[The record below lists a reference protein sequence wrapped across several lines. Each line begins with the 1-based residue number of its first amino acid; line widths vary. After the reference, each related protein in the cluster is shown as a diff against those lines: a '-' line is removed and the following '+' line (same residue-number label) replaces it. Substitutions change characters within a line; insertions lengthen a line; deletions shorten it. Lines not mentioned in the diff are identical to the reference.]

1 MNVTVD
7 TTKPRALFDIKQI
20 KFYSKYQGE
29 SLDNQNQRDKLL
41 AKALYTTLWAISYY
55 QLHLLISTIH

>member
-29 SLDNQNQRDKLL
+29 PLDNQNQRDKLL
-41 AKALYTTLWAISYY
+41 AKALYTTLWAI
-55 QLHLLISTIH
+55 